1 METHSELI
9 DRLGGMR
16 EVARKLGHTNHTTV
30 QGWIIRDNIPPEHW
44 SAIIAIDDR
53 PEGEKATLESLTA
66 GVKPRRRTE
75 HASNAEAA

>member
-30 QGWIIRDNIPPEHW
+30 QGWIVRDNIPPEHW
-44 SAIIAIDDR
+44 PAIVEME
-53 PEGEKATLESLTA
+53 PNEGERATVEGLAAS
-66 GVKPRRRTE
+66 VKPRRRAE
-75 HASNAEAA
+75 GDKEAA